1 MITEIYGMI
10 GVFLAVG
17 IVVCIRR
24 FVPDHGLPEEVK
36 VPAIVFFFLSS
47 AILQTEDVVT
57 TTLLLVFI
65 SYLSASAYTDYYSRY
80 VYSLFS
86 IVVGIAGYLYVVLNV
101 SWNDLKQMLI
111 FCLVILAAHFIK
123 AYASGD
129 VEVFIVSIP
138 FVYMLARRME
148 LPVLELLLFFF
159 VLSVC
164 LTLLWAL
171 LRLAVKRKKE
181 KQVAMVPAIHGAACV
196 LLILEMMIK

>member
-1 MITEIYGMI
+1 MITVIYGVI
-10 GVFLAVG
+10 GVFLAVS

-24 FVPDHGLPEEVK
+24 FVPDHGLPKEVTI
-36 VPAIVFFFLSS
+36 PAIAFFFISS
-47 AILQTEDVVT
+47 AIVQTEDIVT
-57 TTLLLVFI
+57 TTLLLIFV

-86 IVVGIAGYLYVVLNV
+86 IVVGIAGYLYVVLNM
-101 SWNDLKQMLI
+101 SWNDIKQMLI
-111 FCLVILAAHFIK
+111 FSLVVFLAYLFR

-129 VEVFIVSIP
+129 VEVFCVSIP

-148 LPVLELLLFFF
+148 LPVLGLLLFFF
-159 VLSVC
+159 ILSIC

-171 LRLAVKRKKE
+171 VRLAIKRKKE
-181 KQVAMVPAIHGAACV
+181 KQIAMVPAIHGAASV

>member
-10 GVFLAVG
+10 GVFLTVG
-17 IVVCIRR
+17 IVVCIRK
-24 FVPDHGLPEEVK
+24 FVPDHKLPEEMK
-36 VPAIVFFFLSS
+36 IPAIVFFFASS
-47 AILQTEDVVT
+47 AIVQTEDIVT
-57 TTLLLVFI
+57 TMLLLVFI

-86 IVVGIAGYLYVVLNV
+86 IVVGIAGYLYVVLNA

-111 FCLVILAAHFIK
+111 FCLVVLAAYFIK

-129 VEVFIVSIP
+129 VEVFVVSNP

-171 LRLAVKRKKE
+171 IRLAVKRKRE
-181 KQVAMVPAIHGAACV
+181 KQIAMVPAIHGAMCTLMV
-196 LLILEMMIK
+196 LEIMIK